1 MAPSIINEER
11 VAFNELTFVLKGK
24 LDYVVNGKPYAVNQG
39 DAIYISS
46 GSIRQRETAEIC
58 DYISFNFYREIEMD
72 MPVALQNCVSEE
84 MLCIFDACDKIY
96 SKYNDW
102 FDKIDLLRK
111 ILIKLVLSN
120 IEEKNESPIISKTI
134 KYIRNNLSQKITLQQ
149 LAKEVSYS
157 PNYLDAIFKKSMGVS
172 VINYIIFER
181 INYAKRLIDEGILS
195 LKDISET
202 VGISDYNYFCRL
214 FKKVCSQSPSSYRA
228 LIHGKKNKSYPQ

>member
-1 MAPSIINEER
+1 MSYFC
-11 VAFNELTFVLKGK
+11 V
-24 LDYVVNGKPYAVNQG
+24 
-39 DAIYISS
+39 
-46 GSIRQRETAEIC
+46 
-58 DYISFNFYREIEMD
+58 YRT
-72 MPVALQNCVSEE
+72 
-84 MLCIFDACDKIY
+84 
-96 SKYNDW
+96 
-102 FDKIDLLRK
+102 
-111 ILIKLVLSN
+111 
-120 IEEKNESPIISKTI
+120 ISKTLALSGKI

-157 PNYLDAIFKKSMGVS
+157 PNYLDAMFKKSMGVS